1 MEPATPQ
8 ETTVTPSPGTRQN
21 RTLQAIL
28 LFSLVILVVFILA
41 VLTGAFGG
49 KNTVTSAQATATASA
64 QANLGIFSGG
74 NGSSVLSGTITAGAP
89 TAISLTPGTG
99 QGTDSALSGSNG
111 TSNGDTTGGSTGDS
125 NANGSATGSQ
135 PGGSASGDQSGNA
148 TNGSLPGGTNSNP
161 SGATGNS
168 TGGTTGGSTGG
179 SNGGVTGTG
188 NSGLAG
194 SLPGGTNSNPS
205 SSGGNSASG
214 SGNGSNSNSGSLPGG
229 TNSNPSGVSGSATG
243 SNSSASNLPSPHL
256 GNYVC
261 ATGTSGNLTYQSD
274 FTILEGLK
282 YKHSSNPSQEFSF
295 TYDPNSKVVTWLDGP
310 NAGTV
315 GTFYLPDGADTYKIV
330 EKFPNNPQAAPISC
344 MLAEK

>member
-1 MEPATPQ
+1 
-8 ETTVTPSPGTRQN
+8 
-21 RTLQAIL
+21 LQAIL

-64 QANLGIFSGG
+64 QAGLSGIFSGG
-74 NGSSVLSGTITAGAP
+74 DGSSVLSGTITAGSP

-99 QGTDSALSGSNG
+99 ADNGTDSALSGASG
-111 TSNGDTTGGSTGDS
+111 TSNGDTTGSDS
-125 NANGSATGSQ
+125 GSQ
-135 PGGSASGDQSGNA
+135 PGGSASGDSSGDGA
-148 TNGSLPGGTNSNP
+148 NGSLPGGTNSNP
-161 SGATGNS
+161 SGASGDANGSS
-168 TGGTTGGSTGG
+168 TGGPNDGATGSSTGG
-179 SNGGVTGTG
+179 SNGSVAGTG

-194 SLPGGTNSNPS
+194 SLPGGTNGNASSGANGDNSAS
-205 SSGGNSASG
+205 SSGDGTASG
-214 SGNGSNSNSGSLPGG
+214 SNGSDSGSLPGG
-229 TNSNPSGVSGSATG
+229 TNSNTTDGSTGGQTG
-243 SNSSASNLPSPHL
+243 SNSNAANLPSPHL

-261 ATGTSGNLTYQSD
+261 ATNSSGSLVYQSD

-295 TYDPNSKVVTWLDGP
+295 SYNPNPRIVTWLDGP

-330 EKFPNNPQAAPISC
+330 EQFPNNPQAAPLSC